1 MWMVLTGIFFMGF
14 FAAFLFIPVTPEIID
29 AVTLEQK
36 TKWRK
41 ALQNSGV
48 NEKEIEDKVT
58 EKYALISNELVDKAS
73 AL

>member
-41 ALQNSGV
+41 ALRNSGV